1 MAVYQFV
8 VQIRVYLFVPGI
20 QRSY

>member
-20 QRSY
+20 RWSY